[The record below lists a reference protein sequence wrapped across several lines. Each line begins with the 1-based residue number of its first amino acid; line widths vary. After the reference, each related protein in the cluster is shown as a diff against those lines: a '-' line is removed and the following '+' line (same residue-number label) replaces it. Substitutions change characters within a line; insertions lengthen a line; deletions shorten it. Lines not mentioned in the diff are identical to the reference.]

1 LNQQGTYAEY
11 TTPITISQDTFVEA
25 YSSYRGRVSSVVSE
39 TCEYSPVHHYE
50 NDYLTF
56 KVRTAGKIYWR
67 SNGSLVRDIEY
78 SLNNGTWTTLTS
90 AATPPTITVAANDVV
105 RFRGTN
111 QSYATSKTA
120 YSGFGQGEAGT
131 SGSATYDSD
140 AAEVDIEGNMMSLI
154 YGDNFVGQ
162 TTFNGGTYNFCSMF
176 KKLKVVSA
184 ENLILPATTLT
195 QYCYRALF
203 SWCTYLEEAPQLP
216 ATTLAKGCYWYM
228 FERCAITTA
237 PDLLAEHLVAECY
250 GSMFVQCSSLNFIK
264 CMAIDGFNLTNC
276 KQTWVN
282 GVASSGT
289 FVKDSGVA
297 VSTWTRGTSGIP
309 TNWLVYDDVPV
320 TPPTITY
327 DGFSTITLSCD
338 TQGATI
344 YYKLN
349 NTGNY
354 ATYSTPIT
362 INADTVIQTYSEL
375 GGQQSRTISQT
386 CTYVSDVPIEASN
399 RDLKK
404 WQYGGTEISTPYSVN
419 AIDGHSSN
427 YAKGTFNFETSFA
440 LRQAQPAYLW
450 FQHADQS
457 ASIYINDTLVEKH
470 WGGYTAFTT
479 DISNYVQTG
488 NNTVKV

>member
-1 LNQQGTYAEY
+1 LNQQGTYADY

-56 KVRTAGKIYWR
+56 KVISPGKIYWR

-120 YSGFGQGEAGT
+120 YSGFGHGEAGT

-154 YGDNFVGQ
+154 YGDNFTGQ

-176 KKLKVVSA
+176 KNLNVISA
-184 ENLILPATTLT
+184 ENLILPATTLRE
-195 QYCYRALF
+195 YCYRALF

-250 GSMFVQCSSLNFIK
+250 GNMFV
-264 CMAIDGFNLTNC
+264 
-276 KQTWVN
+276 
-282 GVASSGT
+282 
-289 FVKDSGVA
+289 
-297 VSTWTRGTSGIP
+297 
-309 TNWLVYDDVPV
+309 
-320 TPPTITY
+320 
-327 DGFSTITLSCD
+327 
-338 TQGATI
+338 
-344 YYKLN
+344 
-349 NTGNY
+349 
-354 ATYSTPIT
+354 
-362 INADTVIQTYSEL
+362 
-375 GGQQSRTISQT
+375 
-386 CTYVSDVPIEASN
+386 
-399 RDLKK
+399 
-404 WQYGGTEISTPYSVN
+404 
-419 AIDGHSSN
+419 
-427 YAKGTFNFETSFA
+427 
-440 LRQAQPAYLW
+440 
-450 FQHADQS
+450 
-457 ASIYINDTLVEKH
+457 
-470 WGGYTAFTT
+470 
-479 DISNYVQTG
+479 
-488 NNTVKV
+488 